1 MILIFPLPYVSL
13 KKDARSEELIDV
25 IRRRDEAAYSHEYV
39 FIAGVIR
46 RNLLGL
52 SPTLPLWI
60 YELRWNGRWILSS

>member
-39 FIAGVIR
+39 FIASVIQ

-52 SPTLPLWI
+52 SPT
-60 YELRWNGRWILSS
+60 